1 MEVEREQRSKAV
13 SRIMAELACS
23 TVIVEGK
30 HDVDALA
37 SLGIAAITEGSI
49 ARNNIN
55 GRVCLLMDNDRRG
68 IQRRERLYNKLLEM
82 DKGIQIDVAS
92 GERLQKMLNITSIEQ
107 LCKPVREAT
116 SICIPLSISRSL
128 L

>member
-1 MEVEREQRSKAV
+1 MIPPPATNFVIDVEREHRSRAV

-49 ARNNIN
+49 ARNSIE
-55 GRVCLLMDNDRRG
+55 GKVCLLMDNDRRG
-68 IQRRERLYNKLLEM
+68 IQRMERLYNRLLEM
-82 DKGIQIDVAS
+82 DKEILIDVTS

-107 LCKPVREAT
+107 LCRPVREA
-116 SICIPLSISRSL
+116 IYG
-128 L
+128 

>member
-1 MEVEREQRSKAV
+1 MIKVEREHRSKAV
-13 SRIMAELACS
+13 SRIMAELARS

-49 ARNNIN
+49 ARNSID
-55 GRVCLLMDNDRRG
+55 GKVFLLMDNDRRG
-68 IQRRERLYNKLLEM
+68 MQRRERLYNKLLEM
-82 DKGIQIDVAS
+82 DKEIRIDVAS

-107 LCKPVREAT
+107 LCRPVREAMQ
-116 SICIPLSISRSL
+116 R
-128 L
+128 

>member
-1 MEVEREQRSKAV
+1 MIEVEREQRSKAV

-49 ARNNIN
+49 ARNRIE
-55 GRVCLLMDNDRRG
+55 GKICLLMDNDRRG
-68 IQRRERLYNKLLEM
+68 IQRRERLYNRLLEM
-82 DKGIQIDVAS
+82 DKGIRIDIAS

-107 LCKPVREAT
+107 LCGPVREAMY
-116 SICIPLSISRSL
+116 R
-128 L
+128 